1 MTAFHRRV
9 RTILGIRWRKP
20 YPFAV
25 KQLPIGE
32 RILRNEDVVAP
43 FMPASRNHKK
53 VVVDHSISEYLAEFS
68 AHAGNL
74 VGRPLEVGETIT
86 DPAVY
91 QANLAKLLG

>member
-1 MTAFHRRV
+1 
-9 RTILGIRWRKP
+9 
-20 YPFAV
+20 V

-32 RILRNEDVVAP
+32 RILRNEDGVARP
-43 FMPASRNHKK
+43 MQASRNYKK

-68 AHAGNL
+68 AQAGNL
-74 VGRPLEVGETIT
+74 VGRPLEVSGTIT

>member
-1 MTAFHRRV
+1 MTALHRRV
-9 RTILGIRWRKP
+9 RTIIGIRQRKP

-32 RILRNEDVVAP
+32 RILRNEDGVARP
-43 FMPASRNHKK
+43 MQASRNYKK

-74 VGRPLEVGETIT
+74 VGRPLEVSGTIT

>member
-1 MTAFHRRV
+1 MTALCRCV
-9 RTILGIRWRKP
+9 GTILGIRRRKP
-20 YPFAV
+20 YPFEM
-25 KQLPIGE
+25 KQPPIGE
-32 RILRNEDVVAP
+32 RILRNEDVVAR

-74 VGRPLEVGETIT
+74 VGRPLEVSETNT

-91 QANLAKLLG
+91 QANLAKPLG

>member
-1 MTAFHRRV
+1 M
-9 RTILGIRWRKP
+9 
-20 YPFAV
+20 
-25 KQLPIGE
+25 KQPPIGE
-32 RILRNEDVVAP
+32 RILRNEDGVARP
-43 FMPASRNHKK
+43 MQASRNYKK

-74 VGRPLEVGETIT
+74 VGRPLEVSGTIT